1 MSDKE
6 LYNKI
11 LNQTI
16 DDIDDNIVYNTAG
29 YAPVAGTN
37 TGGYP
42 PTVVGGGPA
51 VEAKA
56 SIASDGKLKTQ
67 AKGGKFYIQ
76 IKPS

>member
-1 MSDKE
+1 MSNKE

-51 VEAKA
+51 VKAKA
-56 SIASDGKLKTQ
+56 KIAGDGTLNTQ
-67 AKGGKFYIQ
+67 VRGGKFYIRVT
-76 IKPS
+76 